1 MKDKITVGV
10 FLIFI
15 VVFSVGH
22 LFVKD
27 KSFSSTENR
36 FLNSVPKVTAEGI
49 VSGDYTVG
57 IDAYLKD
64 HIIFRNTL
72 IKNRIS
78 VLRATNITEEN
89 GVFWGQNDRLLL
101 DYKKPDEQLENN
113 LADIQEFTDG
123 LGIDCTLLIV
133 PTATEIYAEKLP
145 KKAVSYSQ
153 KTTIKNVQDTLEESL
168 NIVDATEILNQHK
181 DEYIFFRTDQNW
193 TMEGAYY
200 GYTELCKGLNIEPTA
215 KNKLTKTVG
224 SDEYLGGLY
233 SMAPTRGQKEDDL
246 VIYTNGSGTYKV
258 DYVDDGTRATTLIEY
273 DNLKLKDKYSVF
285 LDGNHS
291 LLRISSNASSN
302 ENVLIIKDSYGQALI
317 PFLCDNYSDIHVID
331 LRYYHDNVDNYIA
344 RNGITKIIFIYNVDF
359 ISNDDNFRWLNQ

>member
-1 MKDKITVGV
+1 MKDKITIGI

-15 VVFSVGH
+15 AVFSIGH

-27 KSFSSTENR
+27 KSFSNTENR
-36 FLNSVPKVTAEGI
+36 RLNNFPTVTTENI
-49 VSGDYTVG
+49 ISGDYIAG
-57 IDAYLKD
+57 IDDYLKD

-72 IKNRIS
+72 LKNRINI
-78 VLRATNITEEN
+78 LRTLNVTEEN
-89 GVFWGQNDRLLL
+89 GVYFVQDGRLLL
-101 DYKKPDEQLENN
+101 DYEKPEEQLENN
-113 LADIQEFTDG
+113 LNDIEEFSDRLG
-123 LGIDCTLLIV
+123 LDCTLLIV

-145 KKAVSYSQ
+145 YKAESYSQ
-153 KTTIKNVQDTLEESL
+153 NIIIESIQESIGAKL
-168 NIVDATEILNQHK
+168 KIVDATNILNQHK
-181 DEYIFFRTDQNW
+181 DEYIYFKTDQNW

-200 GYTELCKGLNIEPTA
+200 GYTELCKGLNIEPTD
-215 KNKLTKTVG
+215 KSNLTKTVG
-224 SDEYLGGLY
+224 SDEFLGALY

-246 VIYTNGSGTYKV
+246 VIYTNGNGTYKV

-291 LLRISSNASSN
+291 LLRINSNATSK

-317 PFLCDNYSDIHVID
+317 PFLCDNYSDIHVMD
-331 LRYYHDNVDNYIA
+331 LRYYHDNIDNYIA

-359 ISNDDNFRWLNQ
+359 ISSDDNFRYLNQ